1 MEFYIFLFQLV
12 VRDIL
17 NFIQYPIDEDLMRC
31 AMSRKEGIYRRKR
44 RLMSFDPFI
53 PAMKKLIE
61 ESKSR
66 VYTELGRHVKPK
78 WRL

>member
-1 MEFYIFLFQLV
+1 MIFQSA

-17 NFIQYPIDEDLMRC
+17 NFIQHPIDEDLMRC
-31 AMSRKEGIYRRKR
+31 AMNRKEGIYRRKR

-61 ESKSR
+61 ESKTR
-66 VYTELGRHVKPK
+66 VYSELGRHVKPK
-78 WRL
+78 